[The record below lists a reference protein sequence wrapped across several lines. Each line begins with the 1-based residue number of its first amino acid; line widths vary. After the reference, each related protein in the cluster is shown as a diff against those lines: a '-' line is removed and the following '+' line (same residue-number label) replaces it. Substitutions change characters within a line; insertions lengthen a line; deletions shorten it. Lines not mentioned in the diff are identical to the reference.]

1 MEKSLFNRLS
11 DPHKKVLEDLEYKS
25 TSERLVSILKKEPL
39 FTKLELGVCME
50 LYFILVPAKP
60 FDLTTFENLFYL

>member
-11 DPHKKVLEDLEYKS
+11 DPHKKALEDLEYKS
-25 TSERLVSILKKEPL
+25 TSERLVTILKKET
-39 FTKLELGVCME
+39 FVSKLELGVCME
-50 LYFILVPAKP
+50 LFFILVPAKP

>member
-1 MEKSLFNRLS
+1 MENSLFNRLS

-25 TSERLVSILKKEPL
+25 TSERLVTILKKETL

-50 LYFILVPAKP
+50 LYFILVPLEP

>member
-11 DPHKKVLEDLEYKS
+11 DPHKKALEDLEYKS
-25 TSERLVSILKKEPL
+25 TSERLVTILKNESL

-50 LYFILVPAKP
+50 LYFILVPLKP

>member
-1 MEKSLFNRLS
+1 MENSLFNRLS
-11 DPHKKVLEDLEYKS
+11 DPYKKALGDLEYKN
-25 TSERLVSILKKEPL
+25 TSERLVTVLKNESL

-50 LYFILVPAKP
+50 LYFILVPGKP